1 MEVGKVRNF
10 VFLAQSGAGKTQLA
24 EAMLFLAGVTKRLGK
39 VDDGNSIL
47 DFEPEEQKRR
57 ITISTSVHH
66 FGWKKHLL
74 FLMDTPGEDNFQAE
88 ARLAARVADNAVF
101 VVDATDPVKVQAEKA
116 FSLVKEFNLPCAIFI
131 NKMDRERANY
141 DQALEAVTN
150 AFGIRTVPV
159 AIPIGQEADFKGII
173 DLISYKALLY
183 SDDESGKFQTGEIP
197 ADLKD
202 RAEELRANLI
212 EFAAESDDELLE
224 KFLEGEELSPEEIA
238 AGLKAGITAGAFVP
252 VCCGSGLKNMGVQ
265 LLLDLLVS
273 FMASPEER
281 GPVKGKNPASGEE
294 EEREPTGEAPASA
307 FVFKTLIDPYAGRL
321 SIARVYSGTIKPDGI
336 LLNVNKDFQERYS
349 NVFVPEG
356 KGQKQI
362 SEAVAGM
369 IIALAKLAETRT
381 GDTLSDPKAPIVYP
395 MPEMPHPVITYAVH
409 PKTRQD
415 EEKIAAALAKLQ
427 EEDPTIHVSRDE
439 ETREL
444 LLSGLGQIHIE
455 ATVDKLKRKYGVD
468 VDLSLP
474 KIPFRETIKAAK
486 KGVIYRHKKQTGGR
500 GQFAEVHFD
509 ISPLPRG
516 EGFEFEEAL
525 VGMNVPRNFVPAVE
539 KGIREAM
546 EKGPL
551 AGFPVVDVK
560 VRFYDGKSHE
570 VDSSEMAF
578 KIAAIMCFKKGVSE
592 ANPVILEPIME
603 LEITV
608 PDAYMGDVIGD
619 LNARRGRVLGMD
631 AKDGSQVI
639 KAQVPLMEVQKYA
652 LDLNALTG
660 GRGTF
665 TMRFSHYEEV
675 PPALAEKI
683 IAATKQEQEK
693 EKK

>member
-39 VDDGNSIL
+39 VDEATSIL
-47 DFEPEEQKRR
+47 DYEPEEQKRK
-57 ITISTSVHH
+57 ITISTAVHH
-66 FGWKKHLL
+66 LDWKKHQL
-74 FLMDTPGEDNFQAE
+74 FLLDTPGEDNFQAE

-101 VVDATDPVKVQAEKA
+101 VIDATDPVKVQAEKA
-116 FSLVKEFNLPCAIFI
+116 FALVKEFGLPCVLFV
-131 NKMDRERANY
+131 NKMDRERA
-141 DQALEAVTN
+141 DFDKALEAAGNT
-150 AFGIRTVPV
+150 FGVRTVPV
-159 AIPIGQEADFKGII
+159 ALPIGKEAGFKGIV
-173 DLISYKALLY
+173 DLISYKALVY
-183 SDDESGKFQTGEIP
+183 PDDESGKFQVVDIP
-197 ADLKD
+197 GDLKD

-212 EFAAESDDELLE
+212 EFAAESDDVLLE
-224 KFLEGEELSPEEIA
+224 KFLEGEDLTAEEIA
-238 AGLKAGITAGAFVP
+238 AGLKAGITSGAFVP
-252 VCCGSGLKNMGVQ
+252 VCCGSALRNIGLQ

-273 FMASPEER
+273 FMASPEDR
-281 GPVKGKNPASGEE
+281 GLLKGKNPASGQE
-294 EEREPTGEAPASA
+294 EERPPSPEAPISA
-307 FVFKTLIDPYAGRL
+307 FVFKTTIDPYAGRL
-321 SIARVYSGTIKPDGI
+321 SLARIYSGVLRPDGT
-336 LLNVNKDFQERYS
+336 LLNANKDFQERYS
-349 NVFVPEG
+349 NVFIPEG
-356 KGQKQI
+356 KGQKQV
-362 SEAVAGM
+362 SQAGPGM
-369 IIALAKLAETRT
+369 IIALAKLSETRT
-381 GDTLSDPKAPIVYP
+381 GHTLCDPKAPIIYP
-395 MPEMPHPVITYAVH
+395 MPEMPYPVITYAVH

-415 EEKIAAALAKLQ
+415 EEKIAGALSKLQ
-427 EEDPTIHVSRDE
+427 EEDPTIQVSRDE

-455 ATVDKLKRKYGVD
+455 ATVEKLKRKYGVD

-474 KIPFRETIKAAK
+474 KIPFRETIKSAK

-546 EKGPL
+546 ERGPL

-631 AKDGSQVI
+631 AKDGCQVI

-652 LDLNALTG
+652 LDLNAITG
-660 GRGTF
+660 GRGRF

-675 PPALAEKI
+675 PPTLAEKI
-683 IAATKQEQEK
+683 IAAAKEEQEK